1 VRVLLIVNTLP
12 PTDVSGVGEQV
23 LQLAAALRDEGHE
36 VEVLGRGA
44 DGARGPKV
52 LFPLMVLGPLARAL
66 RRFRPHV
73 VQVHESDGAVA
84 ALVVATVRALLE
96 PVPLLVALLQVSYLE
111 EMKAVRLLRADGRV
125 VGEPTFSERAFFC
138 FKAPLQVALGWVT
151 VWLADV
157 VLAPSQ
163 QTATEIQR
171 DYQVGS
177 VRVLPNITGG
187 GEVDRVELPAP
198 REGEEYLLFV
208 GRLRIRKGVEILLE
222 ALARLCSRFPGL
234 RLLVAGD
241 GEQGPS
247 LERRAASLQL
257 TDRVDFLG
265 RSSAGEVRQLL
276 GGARALVVPSIYE
289 GMPLVIL
296 EAMEASV
303 PVIASRVSGIP
314 EVVEDGVTGWLVPP
328 ENIDELARAVEE
340 AWQDSEESNRRG
352 AAGRQRLERDFR
364 PPVASRIW
372 LREMSAVMAPALTQE
387 AEREE

>member
-1 VRVLLIVNTLP
+1 MRVLLIVNTLP

-23 LQLAAALRDEGHE
+23 LQLAAALRSEGHE

-52 LFPLMVLGPLARAL
+52 LFPLMVLGPLWRSL

-84 ALVVATVRALLE
+84 ALVVATVRALLQPS
-96 PVPLLVALLQVSYLE
+96 PVLVALLQVSYIE
-111 EMKAVRLLRADGRV
+111 EMKAVRLLRSDGRV
-125 VGEPTFSERAFFC
+125 VGEPGLHERAFFC
-138 FKAPLQVALGWVT
+138 FKAPLQVALGSLT
-151 VWLADV
+151 VWLADL
-157 VLAPSQ
+157 VLAPSR

-171 DYQVGS
+171 DYQVDS

-187 GEVDRVELPAP
+187 VEVERVEAPAP
-198 REGEEYLLFV
+198 GTGEEYLLFV

-222 ALARLCSRFPGL
+222 ALARLRSRIPDL

-241 GEQGPS
+241 GEQGSS
-247 LERRAASLQL
+247 LERKAASLEV
-257 TDRVDFLG
+257 TDRVTFLG
-265 RSSAGEVRQLL
+265 RCSAGEVRELL
-276 GGARALVVPSIYE
+276 AGARALVVPSIYE

-314 EVVEDGVTGWLVPP
+314 EVVEDGVTGWLVPA
-328 ENIDELARAVEE
+328 ENIDELTRVLEE
-340 AWQDSEESNRRG
+340 AWRDEEESSRRG
-352 AAGRQRLERDFR
+352 AAGRQRLEKDF
-364 PPVASRIW
+364 
-372 LREMSAVMAPALTQE
+372 
-387 AEREE
+387 